1 MTCLKYRSEILR
13 ILQSYHNKG
22 TLITVLKKWNF
33 IQSEINF
40 IKILVAINLF
50 SHTLFLQGF
59 WFVPHLHLLVHLAP
73 RALHGQ
79 LRLDVFLALKHWL
92 LQVHTFSNT
101 SSWPTL
107 NKRNFTISWS
117 RETCY
122 ILSYLIW
129 ISIVTY
135 VQMLAEPS
143 AEPSMSILPLSSS
156 QSKDNSVDI
165 IFTVWVYVTVKL
177 IAVLIYW
184 INGGEVE
191 NVLNHRKEENYK

>member
-1 MTCLKYRSEILR
+1 MICLKYRSEILR
-13 ILQSYHNKG
+13 ILQRYHNKG
-22 TLITVLKKWNF
+22 TFITSFKKWNF

-40 IKILVAINLF
+40 MKIFVAINLF

-59 WFVPHLHLLVHLAP
+59 WFVLHLHLLVHLAP

-79 LRLDVFLALKHWL
+79 PRFYVFLALRHWL
-92 LQVHTFSNT
+92 LQVDTFSNT

-107 NKRNFTISWS
+107 NKRNFTIRWS
-117 RETCY
+117 RKTCY

-129 ISIVTY
+129 ISIVIY
-135 VQMLAEPS
+135 VEMLAKPS